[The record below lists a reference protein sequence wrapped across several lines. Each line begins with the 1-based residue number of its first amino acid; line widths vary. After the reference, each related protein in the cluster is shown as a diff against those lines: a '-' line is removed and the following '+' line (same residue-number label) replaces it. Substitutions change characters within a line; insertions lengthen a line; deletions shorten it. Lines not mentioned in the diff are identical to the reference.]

1 MDEDKLQQDIESR
14 LEIYGQI
21 FDEYYAT
28 ATLPVGWEGDVLADY
43 IKTVLD
49 DPGVRFQAEQDVIW
63 FASLRDSVLEF
74 IRVLLP
80 YYLQIE
86 EQSKK
91 EREYME
97 AFFNGNLDMKRAMW
111 GDMVEYIEENYDPNE
126 VNMAGYDMQLRNR
139 EKDRE
144 LIFDCLEKEWNEALD
159 EQEREMKEELVEKN
173 KKSVER
179 ALNRLYGTEEYK
191 QRKNLE
197 KYTYKYPELDEIA
210 RVIGREKSPDTTTK
224 DDTVEKYRPLLL
236 QHSPIR
242 ENIDGVTLGN
252 NLSAMLPTEVALL
265 ADVKSEGVFYKRY
278 ATKQLQLLSGK
289 TPMVAAKKKD
299 TERKN
304 EPRLTEGPI
313 IVSLDT
319 SGSMGGE
326 KEKVSKALLIH
337 LMEIAKRKRRKC
349 LLITFSISAKTLEV
363 THPKHWKKVASFLT
377 EHFSGGTDGN
387 QMLGYAID
395 ALAEGAFEMADV
407 LIVSDFEFDSP
418 KDSLKK
424 AIVKAQG
431 QGTKFYGLRIGCGA
445 LYDSFYERSYERLLD
460 KMWVVNV

>member
-49 DPGVRFQAEQDVIW
+49 DPGVKFQAEHDVIW

-97 AFFNGNLDMKRAMW
+97 AFFTGNLDMKRTMW

-299 TERKN
+299 TERKD

-377 EHFSGGTDGN
+377 EHFTGGTDGN

-407 LIVSDFEFDSP
+407 LIVSDFEFDPP

>member
-49 DPGVRFQAEQDVIW
+49 DPGVRFQAEQDVVW

-97 AFFNGNLDMKRAMW
+97 AFFTGNLDMKRTMW

-210 RVIGREKSPDTTTK
+210 RIIGREKSPDTTTK

-289 TPMVAAKKKD
+289 TPMIAAKKKD